1 MYPWSALVELL
12 VASGPWSCPHC
23 AEGCVAEAPEQ
34 VPDMMMSLTSCL
46 CAQAN
51 DCMTFLIWDLSCY
64 LCRQF
69 QQQLGP
75 GCSGVSNTA
84 SLVLCAIPMSNSF
97 VQQFILDASP
107 SYSSFFFLISSV
119 WEVTPLSLLPLLQE
133 HWQKLL
139 KCFSLP
145 SAWEQSIGRMLGLLG
160 RKIVMTLRMA
170 RESGIRYM

>member
-1 MYPWSALVELL
+1 
-12 VASGPWSCPHC
+12 
-23 AEGCVAEAPEQ
+23 
-34 VPDMMMSLTSCL
+34 MMMSLTSCL

-107 SYSSFFFLISSV
+107 SYSSFFFSDF
-119 WEVTPLSLLPLLQE
+119 LSLRS
-133 HWQKLL
+133 HS
-139 KCFSLP
+139 SLP
-145 SAWEQSIGRMLGLLG
+145 PAPAPRALAEAAQVFFPALCMGTVHWKDAGAFGEENCHDFKNGKREWDKVHVML
-160 RKIVMTLRMA
+160 
-170 RESGIRYM
+170 E